1 MRIPTETALFST
13 LAVVAAVAYL
23 AADPGVPL
31 VVQTAV
37 IAVLVAV
44 LGVPHGALDPV
55 VARRVGLWRTPR
67 GLIMFTL
74 GYLAISAAVIGVW
87 FVAPLLSLTAFL
99 LISAAH
105 FGGDWN
111 ADRPWPLRFL
121 AGAALLSLPALAD
134 RAAVAELYVVLAG
147 EGAAEIAA
155 AQSFIAPAL
164 LVGMIAAAVMAARR
178 RPHEGIELALAA
190 LLALT
195 TPPLVFFII
204 YFCLLHSA
212 RHLREGFR
220 DERDTLPKRTTVTI
234 VAAATAAP
242 LLVAVGV
249 LAATAQPGALDDRLL
264 QVVFIGL
271 AALTVPHMM
280 VVALGD
286 RALARAVPAH
296 PTAGE
301 RDPAAISRRNDET
314 APITL

>member
-1 MRIPTETALFST
+1 MRSPVETALFGVV
-13 LAVVAAVAYL
+13 AGVAAVTYL

-44 LGVPHGALDPV
+44 LGLPHGALDPV
-55 VARRVGLWRTPR
+55 VARRVGLWRTPA
-67 GLIMFTL
+67 GLAGFTL
-74 GYLAISAAVIGVW
+74 AYLAVAAAVVGVW
-87 FVAPLLSLTAFL
+87 FIAPVLSLVAFL
-99 LISAAH
+99 AISAAH

-111 ADRPWPLRFL
+111 ADRPWPLRFMTG
-121 AGAALLSLPALAD
+121 AGLLSLPALAD
-134 RAAVAELYVVLAG
+134 RQAVADIYIVLAG
-147 EGAAEIAA
+147 ERAADIATI
-155 AQSFIAPAL
+155 QLNLAPL
-164 LVGMIAAAVMAARR
+164 LLAGMIVAAAVAARR
-178 RPHEGIELALAA
+178 RPHEGLELVIAA

-220 DERDTLPKRTTVTI
+220 DERGTLPRRTTATI

-249 LAATAQPGALDDRLL
+249 LAATTQPGALDDRLL

-271 AALTVPHMM
+271 AALTVPHMI

-286 RALARAVPAH
+286 RALARAAAAMPAS
-296 PTAGE
+296 PVMAAL
-301 RDPAAISRRNDET
+301 RDAD
-314 APITL
+314 